1 MAFFS
6 EATMSIAIQAKT
18 VRCPLCDEL
27 VEHNKEQDFYKC
39 PTCGCEIWPEQQEE
53 KNNKSYWEGF
63 YRIYLQEVNRPHKP
77 SSSNRSG
84 RKQAKK
90 NTPLYTERYKLD

>member
-18 VRCPLCDEL
+18 VRCPFCDEL

-39 PTCGCEIWPEQQEE
+39 PTCGCEIWPEQQED
-53 KNNKSYWEGF
+53 KTYWEGF
-63 YRIYLQEVNRPHKP
+63 YKIYLQEVNRTHKP
-77 SSSNRSG
+77 GSSNRSG

-90 NTPLYTERYKLD
+90 NAPLFTERYKLD